1 MAQKEL
7 KKEVKKASK
16 PEAVEKVSEE
26 QVVKKPVEDVTDSID
41 STETNETKT
50 PAKEE
55 KVTDRNDTFRVGDT
69 VKVFY
74 KIIEGGKERVQPYE
88 GTVISKRGE
97 GISKTFIVRR
107 MGIGNIGVERI
118 FPTYSPKITEL
129 TVLRKGKARRAKLFY
144 LRKAL
149 SKKDA
154 RIKERV

>member
-74 KIIEGGKERVQPYE
+74 KIIEAGKERVQPYE
-88 GTVISKRGE
+88 GTVI
-97 GISKTFIVRR
+97 
-107 MGIGNIGVERI
+107 
-118 FPTYSPKITEL
+118 
-129 TVLRKGKARRAKLFY
+129 
-144 LRKAL
+144 
-149 SKKDA
+149 
-154 RIKERV
+154 